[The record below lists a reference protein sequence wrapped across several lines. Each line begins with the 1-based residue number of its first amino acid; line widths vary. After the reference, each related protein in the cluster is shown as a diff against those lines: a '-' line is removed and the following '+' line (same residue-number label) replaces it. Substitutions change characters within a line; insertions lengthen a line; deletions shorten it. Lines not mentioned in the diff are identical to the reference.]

1 MMVSYSDVT
10 GTQEIILLFHAV
22 KIVNTESGISMVV
35 SFTAHQPMI
44 MSLQASSG
52 HQMVITLLLALSRCF
67 VFAISQAGLIRST
80 SQPLVL

>member
-22 KIVNTESGISMVV
+22 KIVNTESGISMAV
-35 SFTAHQPMI
+35 SFTAHQHTI

-52 HQMVITLLLALSRCF
+52 HQMVITLLLALLRCF

-80 SQPLVL
+80 NLPLDL